1 MTSLRNEETEVQ
13 KVQYDLSKV
22 TQAVNDRVILKFPV
36 FYFIMRF
43 RDVPNAMFHYEGK
56 KIDLS
61 FFYSNSSDRAC
72 LTISFFN

>member
-43 RDVPNAMFHYEGK
+43 RDVPNAMLHYQGK

-61 FFYSNSSDRAC
+61 FFFTQTVVTGHA
-72 LTISFFN
+72 